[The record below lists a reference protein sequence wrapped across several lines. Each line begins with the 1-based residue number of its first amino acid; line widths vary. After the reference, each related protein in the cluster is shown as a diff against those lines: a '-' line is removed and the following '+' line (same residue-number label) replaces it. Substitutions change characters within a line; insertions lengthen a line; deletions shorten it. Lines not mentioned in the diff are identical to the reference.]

1 MFDTLV
7 ELVMGFVTNPLFVQ
21 YGLIG
26 LFLNGLVSSI
36 SPFPTEVTTSALI
49 LAGEDHLVIF
59 LVLATASIT
68 GGYLGYYIG
77 HGGNSFFRR
86 VFRKSRE
93 TAAKRDG
100 LFRKH
105 GWLAILFS
113 AWLPIIGDIIP
124 MAAGAKRYDLKKFTV
139 AISIGKV
146 TKSAAIVYVSGLV
159 FPHFFG
165 A

>member
-1 MFDTLV
+1 VFETIV
-7 ELVMGFVTNPLFVQ
+7 ELVMGFVTSPAFMQ

-26 LFLNGLVSSI
+26 LFLNGVVSSVT
-36 SPFPTEVTTSALI
+36 PFPTEVTTSALI
-49 LAGEDHLVIF
+49 LAGESHLVIF
-59 LVLATASIT
+59 LVLAAASII

-77 HGGNSFFRR
+77 HGGNSFFRK
-86 VFRKSRE
+86 VFHKSRE
-93 TAAKRDG
+93 TVGKRDE
-100 LFRKH
+100 LFKKH

-113 AWLPIIGDIIP
+113 AWLPIIGDVIP

-146 TKSAAIVYVSGLV
+146 SKSAAIVYISGLV

>member
-1 MFDTLV
+1 MFETIV
-7 ELVMGFVTNPLFVQ
+7 ELVMGFVTSPTFVR

-36 SPFPTEVTTSALI
+36 TPFPTEVTTSALI

-59 LVLATASIT
+59 LVLAAASIM

-86 VFRKSRE
+86 LFRKSRD
-93 TAAKRDG
+93 TAARRDG
-100 LFRKH
+100 LFKRH

-113 AWLPIIGDIIP
+113 AWLPIVGDIIP
-124 MAAGAKRYDLKKFTV
+124 MAAGAKKYDLKKFTV
-139 AISIGKV
+139 AILIGKI
-146 TKSAAIVYVSGLV
+146 TKAAAIVYISGIL

-165 A
+165 V